1 MLIIL
6 SCHTLGEKKVT
17 ASYSLGFVWI
27 QFQKSIKKEGR
38 ERRLYAF
45 INYDYFEV
53 KMERKTLQK
62 PMAYCDEVYYQVRST
77 SLGFCLMA
85 ATKKGICAVSLGE
98 KSSALIVELTGQF
111 LKATLVDI
119 DELSNDKETAI
130 WCVWF
135 DKVIVQIESSNN
147 EISDLPLDI
156 QGTDFQQLVWRAL
169 SAIPAG
175 EIRTYS
181 DIAAILDKPNAVRAV
196 ATACAANKIA
206 VLIPCHRVV
215 RKGGSLAGYRWGLAR
230 KKVLLD
236 REKYLKIH

>member
-6 SCHTLGEKKVT
+6 LCHTPGREESNSIL
-17 ASYSLGFVWI
+17 FVRVCVI

-85 ATKKGICAVSLGE
+85 ATKEGVCAVSLGE
-98 KSSALIVELTGQF
+98 ESSALIVELTGQF
-111 LKATLVDI
+111 IKTTLVDI

-135 DKVIVQIESSNN
+135 DMVIEQIESSNN

-169 SAIPAG
+169 FAIPAG

-236 REKYLKIH
+236 REKHLKIH

>member
-1 MLIIL
+1 
-6 SCHTLGEKKVT
+6 
-17 ASYSLGFVWI
+17 
-27 QFQKSIKKEGR
+27 
-38 ERRLYAF
+38 
-45 INYDYFEV
+45 
-53 KMERKTLQK
+53 MERKTLQK

-85 ATKKGICAVSLGE
+85 ATKEGVCAVSLGE
-98 KSSALIVELTGQF
+98 ESSALIVELTGQF
-111 LKATLVDI
+111 IKTTLVDI

-135 DKVIVQIESSNN
+135 DMVIEQIESSNN

-169 SAIPAG
+169 FAIPAG

-236 REKYLKIH
+236 REKHLKIH